1 VSTESD
7 DLDTFLNAYQ
17 KVRHLEQWGGDDLD
31 LPFHP
36 RRHKNIWAIRRRT
49 FRRFRRLAHHVPR
62 GFAVDVG
69 AGNCWMTRYLSSWGF
84 DAVAVDVDASAA
96 DGLGAARVFL
106 EQGAVFRR
114 VRASMDRLPFRS
126 GLVSLVAANAS
137 IHYAPDLMAALAE
150 FRRVVAPGGI
160 IAVLDTPCYDHPA
173 DGERMVRERAQRF
186 RRDFDLPEAVA
197 RRSRYLTFD
206 GIRTLATSLDLRY
219 QIVPVWPGLRR
230 TGQALRAR
238 LAGQPIAEFP
248 IIIFE
253 K

>member
-1 VSTESD
+1 VTTESD
-7 DLDTFLNAYQ
+7 DLDSFLNAYQ

-49 FRRFRRLAHHVPR
+49 FRRFRRLARNVPR
-62 GFAVDVG
+62 GVAVDVG

-106 EQGAVFRR
+106 EQGATFRR

-126 GLVSLVAANAS
+126 DQVSLVAANAS
-137 IHYAPDLMAALAE
+137 IHYAPDLRGALTE

-160 IAVLDTPCYDHPA
+160 IAVLDTPCYHHPA

-186 RRDFDLPEAVA
+186 QRDFDLPDAVA
-197 RRSRYLTFD
+197 RRSGYLTFG
-206 GIRTLATSLDLRY
+206 GIRTLAASLDLRY
-219 QIVPVWPGLRR
+219 RIVPVWPGLRR
-230 TGQALRAR
+230 TGQTLRAR
-238 LAGQPIAEFP
+238 IARQRIAQFP
-248 IIIFE
+248 IIIFG